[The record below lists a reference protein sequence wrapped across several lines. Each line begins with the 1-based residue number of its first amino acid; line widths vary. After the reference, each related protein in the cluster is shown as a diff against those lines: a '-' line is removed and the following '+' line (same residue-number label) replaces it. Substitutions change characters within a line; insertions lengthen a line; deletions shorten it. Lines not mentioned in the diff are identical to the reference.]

1 VNPVRDV
8 ASSLVSLRG
17 KKHDKKG
24 ETCYAPKS
32 EKGKGTFVNFSM
44 NIQANLFKIIAGGEG
59 HHL

>member
-24 ETCYAPKS
+24 EMCYAPKS
-32 EKGKGTFVNFSM
+32 EKGKGTFVNSM
-44 NIQANLFKIIAGGEG
+44 NLQANLFKIIAGGGG